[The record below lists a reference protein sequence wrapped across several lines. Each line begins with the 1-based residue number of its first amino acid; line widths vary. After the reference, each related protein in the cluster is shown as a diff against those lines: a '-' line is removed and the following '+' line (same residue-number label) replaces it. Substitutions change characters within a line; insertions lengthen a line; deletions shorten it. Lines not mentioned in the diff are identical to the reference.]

1 MMINGVEHLFVY
13 LLAICISSFEK
24 GLFRLFAYFL
34 IWFFVVVIELY
45 EFLCTLDI
53 NPLLSMWFVD
63 IFSYPIGCLLI
74 LLMVSFAV
82 QKVFKSGI
90 ASLVFVFG
98 VKSKTSL
105 SKPMSVISVFS
116 SRSFMV
122 SGLIVKSLIHFE
134 LIFVYGVR

>member
-1 MMINGVEHLFVY
+1 MMISGVEHLFVY

-24 GLFRLFAYFL
+24 GLFRLFACFL

>member
-1 MMINGVEHLFVY
+1 MNF
-13 LLAICISSFEK
+13 
-24 GLFRLFAYFL
+24 
-34 IWFFVVVIELY
+34 VIELY

>member
-1 MMINGVEHLFVY
+1 M
-13 LLAICISSFEK
+13 
-24 GLFRLFAYFL
+24 
-34 IWFFVVVIELY
+34 
-45 EFLCTLDI
+45 DI

-98 VKSKTSL
+98 VKLKRPKLGLKLVLLCQELGRAWTRDREQ
-105 SKPMSVISVFS
+105 FS
-116 SRSFMV
+116 E
-122 SGLIVKSLIHFE
+122 K
-134 LIFVYGVR
+134 VRRVQAV